1 MIKGIL
7 FDKDGTLVEFNT
19 LWVNSTY
26 SVIYELVKQYA
37 HGDYV
42 GKTNKIANRIGLKGN
57 EVDENSL
64 LAGKTSKDIS
74 KVIADALHV
83 DQKMIHKKMNALYY
97 RHVQENSSDIKTIG
111 NLTALFKQLK
121 KSRLKIGIVTADNF
135 DVTMFTVTQLGIRKY
150 IDFIGTA
157 DLYEKKPNRE
167 AMDVFCQAHHLEPD
181 EVIHVGDTSVDME
194 FSKHGRFGVGVLS
207 GVGSEETLR
216 KYTPHIIDSV
226 QDLIDHQGNFI
237 YADQSVEL
245 RVHS

>member
-19 LWVNSTY
+19 LWINSTY

-37 HGDYV
+37 LGDYV
-42 GKTNKIANRIGLKGN
+42 GKTNKIAHFIGLKGN

-74 KVIADALHV
+74 KVIADSLHA
-83 DQKMIHKKMNALYY
+83 DQEKIHKEMNGLYY
-97 RHVQENSSDIKTIG
+97 RYVQEHSEDIKAIG
-111 NLTALFKQLK
+111 NLAALFKQLK
-121 KSRLKIGIVTADNF
+121 KNQLKIGIVTADNF
-135 DVTMFTVTQLGIRKY
+135 DVTMLTITELGIRKY

-157 DLYEKKPNRE
+157 DLYEKKPSRE
-167 AMDVFCQAHHLEPD
+167 AMEVFCYAHSLKPD
-181 EVIHVGDTSVDME
+181 EVIHVGDTPVDME

-216 KYTPHIIDSV
+216 KYTPHIVESV
-226 QDLIDHQGNFI
+226 QDLIDNKGNFI
-237 YADQSVEL
+237 YSDSLLEL
-245 RVHS
+245 QAY